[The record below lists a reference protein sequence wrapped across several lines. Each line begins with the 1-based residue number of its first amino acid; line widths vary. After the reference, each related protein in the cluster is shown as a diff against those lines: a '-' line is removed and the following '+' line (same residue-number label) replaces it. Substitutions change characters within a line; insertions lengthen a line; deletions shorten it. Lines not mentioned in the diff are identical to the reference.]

1 MKLDYPHII
10 KEGPVRY
17 ELGQPNGDYII
28 YDFNKIIT
36 YLNVKGK
43 LLFGGKFKIYPED
56 REILFSLC
64 SYFIKD
70 KSTCEKLGIDIHKG
84 ILLTGPVGCGK
95 TSLIRLLKHIVPHQR
110 PYEVIPTRNIV
121 FGFNSIGYNIIEDYG
136 NRQFYCFDDLGVE
149 PKGKYFGKNC
159 NVLGEI
165 LLSRYNLFLA
175 NKIRT
180 HATTSLNP
188 TELEEYYG
196 DRVYSRMKQ
205 LFNLICFDKKS
216 KDKRNR

>member
-110 PYEVIPTRNIV
+110 HTRL
-121 FGFNSIGYNIIEDYG
+121 S
-136 NRQFYCFDDLGVE
+136 
-149 PKGKYFGKNC
+149 PP
-159 NVLGEI
+159 EI
-165 LLSRYNLFLA
+165 LFLDL
-175 NKIRT
+175 IVLDI
-180 HATTSLNP
+180 TSLKIMAIVNFIV
-188 TELEEYYG
+188 L
-196 DRVYSRMKQ
+196 M
-205 LFNLICFDKKS
+205 I
-216 KDKRNR
+216 

>member
-1 MKLDYPHII
+1 MPKNTLSIIDKWKRSKLNNSYETRLPTYN
-10 KEGPVRY
+10 KGRTCSVRTC
-17 ELGQPNGDYII
+17 QPNGDYII

-136 NRQFYCFDDLGVE
+136 NRHFI
-149 PKGKYFGKNC
+149 
-159 NVLGEI
+159 VLMI
-165 LLSRYNLFLA
+165 
-175 NKIRT
+175 
-180 HATTSLNP
+180 
-188 TELEEYYG
+188 
-196 DRVYSRMKQ
+196 
-205 LFNLICFDKKS
+205 
-216 KDKRNR
+216 